1 MRIPVFILI
10 LFLITV
16 TEAFGVSD
24 PCHKSTEGKDFWFG
38 FMEGRNTAQYSPYT
52 EVTLTSSYT
61 CNFNIYIGKAT
72 TPTFSGTVFP
82 NIPLKVRPDWH
93 AVEATGSEI
102 IQERAI
108 HLVSDNPLN
117 VYALNFAF
125 NSSEVATVFPTE
137 SLGYEYYTMCYNPH
151 VSIHADPIYGLNIQ
165 GKNSEFLVVA
175 SEDSTMVTIKPSV
188 VTDKLAPKDSVFNVL
203 LSKGE
208 VYQVQSANRDSLAG
222 QGDLTGSYISSDKPI
237 AIFSGSYST
246 TIPHSSVS
254 AWDHLF
260 EQMPPIQS
268 WGKRFI
274 TVPLKS
280 RHEDTY
286 RVLAAEDNTTIHIG
300 NNSPFVLNKG
310 NFKEFSL
317 LYNQPSL
324 VESDKPVLLAQFSNS
339 NSVDYIYNGGD
350 GDPFMVIL
358 SPASQTRQQVA
369 FVAYDSPEITKKFF
383 INVLVSNDVIGK
395 IFLDNKAVLFQP
407 VIGTGYSYAQD
418 SIGKGSHYIES
429 VDPAKGFI
437 AWVYGFGGF
446 EGYGYGVGYN
456 LDIVLDV
463 GGKLNTNGTKS
474 LVRCDGA
481 GPVTLDAGN
490 AFNSYLWSTGETTS
504 SIQVSKAGWYSV
516 KASTIDGC
524 ELSDSVELK
533 IDKPVV
539 NIGRDT
545 TLCKSQSIILDAGG
559 PANHYLWSTSDTIR
573 SITVSKSG
581 TYVVYVTDQYGC
593 KNADTI
599 NVRVVNNP
607 KMNLSRIDTLVCGK
621 KSEILNIS
629 ADKGFFTIKPLI
641 GNVLVDS
648 LEVTVPDF
656 GSYPFV
662 IKATDQ
668 FSCYSDST
676 VKISFRDKPTV
687 GFLIDSTYCY
697 QFDPIIRYSGNAK
710 VGISDFIWISGAD
723 TISQGIGLD
732 TIRAPIG
739 KNQTISDITLT
750 VTQDGCSNG
759 NLITGIK
766 VTPNLKLS
774 VLDSIG
780 CEPFSAKFAATIA
793 GGISFDWNF
802 GDGSFLNGVNATPTH
817 TYEQTGNYSVQVKAT
832 TNKGCINEAG
842 KDSAVRVKP
851 IPSVGFT
858 PLGTECLNKG
868 NNAIS
873 YLGSGNLFDR
883 YIWDLTQLDAQEII
897 QNPKETQGPLIFN
910 LKNTPQVGIG
920 LRVITTYGCKS
931 LPVSVLLKRK
941 PDFSFSA
948 SSNGGCVPFATQFTA
963 TANDPVDRLNYKWD
977 FGDGAVGTGSKVK
990 HIYDIPDQKYDINLY
1005 ALSTITGCS
1014 DTLQRNDFISSHPV
1028 PVAEFSVD
1036 HTIVYNDK
1044 PTVRFTNLSSGANKY
1059 LWDFGDG
1066 KSSDQKDPV
1075 HDYSATGS
1083 HTAILQVYNQFMCSD
1098 TASAKIYV
1106 AYYQLF
1112 PPNAF
1117 SPNAPNLIDR
1127 EYKLSSEGISSTGYH
1142 FTIISRWND
1151 VVFDVKDE
1159 IKGWDGHMLNG
1170 SFAPAGVYVWV
1181 LDYTDFLGRKHRQTG
1196 TVTLV
1201 Y

>member
-1 MRIPVFILI
+1 MFAV
-10 LFLITV
+10 
-16 TEAFGVSD
+16 AD

-61 CNFNIYIGKAT
+61 CHFDLYIGKSS
-72 TPTFSGTVFP
+72 TPAFSGTVFP
-82 NIPLKVRPDWH
+82 NIPLKVRPDWR
-93 AVEATGSEI
+93 AVQATGSEV
-102 IQERAI
+102 IQEKAI

-137 SLGYEYYTMCYNPH
+137 SLGYEYFTMCYDPH
-151 VSIHADPIYGLNIQ
+151 VSIHSDLIYGLNIQ

-175 SEDSTMVTIKPSV
+175 SEDSTIVTIKPSV
-188 VTDKLAPKDSVFNVL
+188 VTDKLAPKDSVFKVN

-208 VYQVQSANRDSLAG
+208 VYQVQSANRDSLIG
-222 QGDLTGSYISSDKPI
+222 QGDLTGSYITSDKPV

-246 TIPHSSVS
+246 TVPHSSVS

-268 WGKRFI
+268 WGRRFI

-300 NNSPFVLNKG
+300 NNTPFVLNRGK
-310 NFKEFSL
+310 FKEFSL

-324 VESDKPVLLAQFSNS
+324 IESDKPVLLAQFSNS
-339 NSVDYIYNGGD
+339 NSVDYVYNGGD

-383 INVLVSNDVIGK
+383 INIVVKNDVVGK
-395 IFLDNKAVLFQP
+395 IFLDNKVVRFQP
-407 VIGTGYSYAQD
+407 VNGTGYSYAQD
-418 SIGKGSHYIES
+418 SLGKGSHYIES

-463 GGKLNTNGTKS
+463 GGKLDVNGAKS

-481 GPVTLDAGN
+481 GPVTLDAGSV
-490 AFNSYLWSTGETTS
+490 FNSYLWSTKDTTS

-516 KASTIDGC
+516 RASTIDGC
-524 ELSDSVELK
+524 VLTDSVELK

-539 NIGRDT
+539 NLGNDT
-545 TLCKSQSIILDAGG
+545 TLCNPHSIILNAGG
-559 PANHYLWSTSDTIR
+559 PPNRFVWSTGDTIPA
-573 SITVSKSG
+573 IKVSKAG
-581 TYVVYVTDQYGC
+581 TYVVNVTDQYGC
-593 KNADTI
+593 KGGDTI
-599 NVRVVNNP
+599 NIKVVNNP
-607 KMNLSRIDTLVCGK
+607 RMNLSGIDTLICGK

-629 ADKGFFTIKPLI
+629 ADKGTLSVNPLS

-648 LEVTVPDF
+648 LEITVPDF
-656 GSYPFV
+656 GTYPFV

-668 FSCYSDST
+668 FSCFSDST
-676 VKISFRDKPTV
+676 VKISFRDIPTV
-687 GFLIDSTYCY
+687 DFIIDSTLCY
-697 QFDPIIRYSGNAK
+697 QYNPKIKYSGNAI
-710 VGISDFIWISGAD
+710 VSVSDFTWISGAD
-723 TISQGIGLD
+723 TISHGIGND

-739 KNQTISDITLT
+739 SNQIISEIKLT
-750 VTQDGCSNG
+750 VTQAGCSNT
-759 NLITGIK
+759 NILNGIK
-766 VTPNLKLS
+766 VTPNIKLS

-780 CEPFSAKFAATIA
+780 CEPFTARFLATIA
-793 GGISFDWNF
+793 GAVSFDWDF
-802 GDGSFLNGVNATPTH
+802 GDGNVLSGSVATPSH
-817 TYEQTGNYSVQVKAT
+817 TYQQTGNYPVKVKAT
-832 TNKGCINEAG
+832 TNKGCINEAA
-842 KDSAVRVKP
+842 KDSAVQVKP
-851 IPSVGFT
+851 IPTAGFT
-858 PLGTECLNKG
+858 PLGAECLNKE
-868 NNAIS
+868 NNSIS
-873 YLGSGNLFDR
+873 YLGNGNPFDR
-883 YIWDLTQLDAQEII
+883 YIWNLTKLDALEII
-897 QNPKETQGPLIFN
+897 QNPKETSGPLIFN
-910 LKNTPQVGIG
+910 LKNKPQAEIGIK
-920 LRVITTYGCKS
+920 VITKYGCQ
-931 LPVSVLLKRK
+931 SVPATILLKRK

-948 SSNGGCVPFATQFTA
+948 SSNGGCVPFETQFSA
-963 TANDPVDRLNYKWD
+963 VANDPVDRLIYKWD
-977 FGDGAVGTGSKVK
+977 FGDGTNGLGSKVK
-990 HIYDIPDQKYDINLY
+990 HIYENPNQKYDIILY
-1005 ALSTITGCS
+1005 AFSSITGCS
-1014 DTLQRNDFISSHPV
+1014 DTLQRNEFVSSHPL
-1028 PVAEFSVD
+1028 PVAQFSVD
-1036 HTIVYNDK
+1036 HPIVYNDK
-1044 PTVRFTNLSSGANKY
+1044 PTVRFSNLSTGANTY
-1059 LWDFGDG
+1059 LWNFGDG
-1066 KSSDQKDPV
+1066 KTSDLKDPV
-1075 HDYSATGS
+1075 HDYSGTGS
-1083 HTAILQVYNQFMCSD
+1083 FTVLLQVYNEFMCSD

-1127 EYKLSSEGISSTGYH
+1127 EYKLSSEGISSAGYH
-1142 FTIISRWND
+1142 LTIISRWND
-1151 VVFDVKDE
+1151 VVFEVRDE

-1181 LDYTDFLGRKHRQTG
+1181 LNFTDFLGRKHRQTG